1 MRMWIVS
8 RFSNVKSVL
17 STFIVLSLLCGLIL
31 LPRLVQADGAT
42 HFVSFAKSRGRT
54 IDLNVYASQSITIQF
69 DQALSRVSFAEP
81 KVAEAVVVSTYQ
93 VVINGK
99 GIGTTSVVVWSNN
112 SPDTE
117 EPVTFTIRVQ
127 SDIRP
132 VIAQMSSL
140 FPDEQIK
147 IEQVGDRIVLSGIVS
162 SPKIIETAMPLFEAS
177 GLKPVNLTQ
186 VAIGGQPAQVMLQ
199 VRVAEVNKRA
209 LRDVGAS
216 YGFFDSRFPGYL
228 GTNQFHSPGG
238 ILPSGFPFLGLSDA
252 VNLGIFNP
260 AANIGSVIR
269 ALQQRNA
276 FRSLAEPNIIAVNGE
291 KASFLAGGEF
301 PYPVVTP
308 TSNGISVAIQFREF
322 GVRLGFTPSIVD
334 GNRIRLQLAPEVSQL
349 DFVNALQLEGFRIPA
364 LIVRKAATT
373 IELSD
378 GQSFALAG
386 LLSNDLTKVESKV
399 PFLGD
404 IPIIGTLFKSSS
416 YIKNETELVFLCT
429 PRLVKP
435 LEPTEIPPLPGVES
449 TPSQGLEGSFG
460 HQMPATEPKQQQT
473 LKTNSGQ

>member
-1 MRMWIVS
+1 MRMW
-8 RFSNVKSVL
+8 KSSGFVNTKCL
-17 STFIVLSLLCGLIL
+17 LSLLVALSVIGSTSLR
-31 LPRLVQADGAT
+31 PEPAQADTAT
-42 HFVSFAKSRGRT
+42 LFVSFAKSRGRV
-54 IDLNVYASQSITIQF
+54 INLNVYVNQSVTVQF
-69 DQALSRVSFAEP
+69 DQTLSRVSFAEP
-81 KVAEAVVVSTYQ
+81 KVAEAIVASTHQ
-93 VVINGK
+93 VIINGK

-117 EPVTFTIRVQ
+117 EPVTFTVRVQ

-132 VIAQMSSL
+132 IIAQLSSL
-140 FPDEQIK
+140 YPDEQIK
-147 IEQVGDRIVLSGIVS
+147 VEQVGDRIVLSGVVS

-186 VAIGGQPAQVMLQ
+186 VAISGQPAQILLQ

-209 LRDVGAS
+209 LRDLGAS
-216 YGFFDSRFPGYL
+216 YGFFDTRFPGYL
-228 GTNQFHSPGG
+228 GTNQFHSPSG

-260 AANIGSVIR
+260 AANVGAIIR

-308 TSNGISVAIQFREF
+308 TASGISVAIQFREF

-373 IELSD
+373 IELAD

-386 LLSNDLTKVESKV
+386 LLSNDLTKIDSKV
-399 PFLGD
+399 PMLGD
-404 IPIIGTLFKSSS
+404 IPIIGALFKSSA

-435 LEPTEIPPLPGVES
+435 LEPTEVPPLPGVE
-449 TPSQGLEGSFG
+449 TRPSQGLEGSFG
-460 HQMPATEPKQQQT
+460 HQIPAAEPKR
-473 LKTNSGQ
+473 